1 MKAYKGIFALC
12 THICISSPN
21 VDENVVPHLYEMS
34 KSLMKILTEIACT
47 CTQNIHMRTGT
58 HPLTRTSVL
67 MSFSS
72 GEDKSKGASPSSQK
86 NQLLLHELLRCLPSV
101 SLQKKNHCSAF
112 PPPTHSAFTFWYH
125 DLQIQILTYKSLHS
139 FNDIYITVF

>member
-47 CTQNIHMRTGT
+47 CTQNAHMRTGT

-101 SLQKKNHCSAF
+101 SLQKK
-112 PPPTHSAFTFWYH
+112 
-125 DLQIQILTYKSLHS
+125 KSLFS
-139 FNDIYITVF
+139 VPSPNTLCFYLLIS